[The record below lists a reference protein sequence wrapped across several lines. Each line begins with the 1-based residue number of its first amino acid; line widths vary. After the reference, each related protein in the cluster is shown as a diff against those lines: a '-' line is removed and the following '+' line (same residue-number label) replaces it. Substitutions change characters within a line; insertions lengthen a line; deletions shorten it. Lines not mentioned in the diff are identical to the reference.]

1 MTAGNDNVDSADDV
15 EDFTLIHSVTTSD
28 AVYLA
33 KATNLTVK
41 VRVQDDDTA
50 GVVLINP
57 DIVLALIKG
66 NTAGDTFAV
75 TVRPLIKDWHD
86 VTLQI
91 ISSLLSSS
99 LMTIDPA
106 TIVVPK
112 DDWKNIGRVVTVKAL
127 KGKYNGNS
135 SVTITI
141 SPSSMDPK
149 YNDDDAKITKTGVIT
164 FTTMQPSLV
173 GVPQDQQRWTEGGLY
188 KYSVRLSESPALG
201 VSVTVGMNVKGDGAC
216 LVSSAKTLTFD
227 KTNWNAEQV
236 ISILTSDDQRFLAK
250 DSVSYSCAVTHAG
263 WFARRIQ
270 FQGTLM

>member
-57 DIVLALIKG
+57 DIVLALIEG

-75 TVRPLIKDWHD
+75 MVRPLIKDWHD

-135 SVTITI
+135 SVT
-141 SPSSMDPK
+141 K
-149 YNDDDAKITKTGVIT
+149 
-164 FTTMQPSLV
+164 
-173 GVPQDQQRWTEGGLY
+173 
-188 KYSVRLSESPALG
+188 
-201 VSVTVGMNVKGDGAC
+201 
-216 LVSSAKTLTFD
+216 
-227 KTNWNAEQV
+227 
-236 ISILTSDDQRFLAK
+236 
-250 DSVSYSCAVTHAG
+250 
-263 WFARRIQ
+263 
-270 FQGTLM
+270 